1 MSKLTQE
8 AIKIDSK
15 ISSMRIAF
23 FWMIRVIII
32 IAVLSVIGSL
42 LFSWVGKQFQ
52 LSGIV
57 ALIGVLGTVAFG
69 GKAVQSFSEKNE
81 TSVSQTITNTIAKII
96 PKVSGSEE
104 EPKQ

>member
-1 MSKLTQE
+1 
-8 AIKIDSK
+8 
-15 ISSMRIAF
+15 MRIAF
-23 FWMIRVIII
+23 FWMIRVIIAI
-32 IAVLSVIGSL
+32 SIVTVIGAFI
-42 LFSWVGKQFQ
+42 FSWVGKQFPF
-52 LSGIV
+52 SGIV

-81 TSVSQTITNTIAKII
+81 TSVSQTITNTIARII